1 MPAAKSR
8 SELMPAAHR
17 SCRRQISCAQQRYD
31 RACYNEQHCFES
43 GHHPTLEFLGPEKAM
58 TGTTTTQARAYAR
71 LSGAVRGRSRVFDRI
86 ESSLRSKCLHL
97 CGETPPD
104 QRSNARVKAAGA
116 EKLTAEETCASGSS
130 ASDTSRPATSNRSS
144 SSTVLIASSQRWR
157 ACLRVEGYD
166 SEDGTRYCPE
176 AH

>member
-104 QRSNARVKAAGA
+104 QRSSARVKAAGS
-116 EKLTAEETCASGSS
+116 EKLRAAEICASGSS
-130 ASDTSRPATSNRSS
+130 VSDTSRPATWQ
-144 SSTVLIASSQRWR
+144 V
-157 ACLRVEGYD
+157 CLRAGGYG
-166 SEDGTRYCPE
+166 SEDGARYCPE

>member
-8 SELMPAAHR
+8 SELMPAAYGL
-17 SCRRQISCAQQRYD
+17 CRRQISYAQRYD
-31 RACYNEQHCFES
+31 RACYDEQHCFES
-43 GHHPTLEFLGPEKAM
+43 GSSSHLEVLGAR
-58 TGTTTTQARAYAR
+58 TGQDGTTTTQARAYAR

-104 QRSNARVKAAGA
+104 QRSSARVKAAGS
-116 EKLTAEETCASGSS
+116 EKLRAAEICASGSS
-130 ASDTSRPATSNRSS
+130 VSDTSRPATWQ
-144 SSTVLIASSQRWR
+144 V
-157 ACLRVEGYD
+157 CLRAGGYG
-166 SEDGTRYCPE
+166 SEDGARYCPE